1 MSEAFYYLLVD
12 LGCLSIPFLFSFH
25 PKLNFYKKWRP
36 FVIGTFTML
45 IIFVLWDMYFTSLGV
60 WGFNNTYLT
69 GIYIGNLPLEEI
81 LFFICIPYA
90 SVFTY
95 HCFSI
100 FTAGK
105 SLSSAFLI
113 LPWIIA
119 ITCFVVGFMHYDKWY
134 TASTHFSCG
143 LFLLFHLLYLKS
155 KYLKTFMLT
164 FLVLLIPFILSNGV
178 LTGITFWEYPFI
190 NTHPEGVADMIVW
203 YNNAEN
209 LSIRI
214 FSMPVDDLSYG
225 LTMLLLVVTIYEAVS
240 GSFNKLNESTD
251 LTY

>member
-1 MSEAFYYLLVD
+1 MMSEQFYYLLVNI
-12 LGCLSIPFLFSFH
+12 GCLSIPFIFSFH

-36 FVIGTFTML
+36 FVIGTGVML
-45 IIFVLWDMYFTSLGV
+45 VIFVLWDMYFTSIGI
-60 WGFNNTYLT
+60 WGFNDKYLT

-105 SLSSAFLI
+105 SLSNLYIVLTWA
-113 LPWIIA
+113 IA
-119 ITCFVVGFMHYDKWY
+119 VVCFIVGFLNYDKWY
-134 TASTHFSCG
+134 TASTHISCG
-143 LFLLFHLLYLKS
+143 IFLLFHLLVLKS

-178 LTGITFWEYPFI
+178 LTGITFWDYPVI
-190 NTHPEGVADMIVW
+190 NTNPDGVADMIVW

-209 LSIRI
+209 LSARI

-225 LTMLLLVVTIYEAVS
+225 LTMLLLVVTVYEAVS
-240 GSFNKLNESTD
+240 GSFDELNANSN
-251 LTY
+251 L

>member
-1 MSEAFYYLLVD
+1 MSEHLYYLLVD
-12 LGCLSIPFLFSFH
+12 LGCLIIPFIFSFH

-36 FVIGTFTML
+36 FVIGTGVML
-45 IIFVLWDMYFTSLGV
+45 IIFVIWDMYFTSLGI
-60 WGFNNTYLT
+60 WGFNDKYLT

-105 SLSSAFLI
+105 SLSNLYIALTWAIVAVCLVIGI
-113 LPWIIA
+113 L
-119 ITCFVVGFMHYDKWY
+119 HYDKWY
-134 TASTHFSCG
+134 TASSHFICAI
-143 LFLLFHLLYLKS
+143 FLLYHLLILKS

-164 FLVLLIPFILSNGV
+164 FLVLLIPFILSNGA
-178 LTGITFWEYPFI
+178 LTGITFWEYPI
-190 NTHPEGVADMIVW
+190 YNTNPEGVTEMIVW

-209 LSIRI
+209 LSTRV
-214 FSMPVDDLSYG
+214 FSMPMDDLSYG

-240 GSFNKLNESTD
+240 GSFDKLNADSNLE
-251 LTY
+251 

>member
-1 MSEAFYYLLVD
+1 MSDQFYYMLVN
-12 LGCLSIPFLFSFH
+12 LSCISIPFIFSFH

-36 FVIGTFTML
+36 FIIGTFSML
-45 IIFVLWDMYFTSLGV
+45 VLFVAGDMYFTSIGV
-60 WGFNNTYLT
+60 WGFNKTYLT
-69 GIYIGNLPLEEI
+69 GMFIGNMPLEEI

-105 SLSSAFLI
+105 TLSNHFITLI
-113 LPWIIA
+113 WIIA
-119 ITCFVVGFMHYDKWY
+119 ITCFIVGFFNYDKWY
-134 TASTHFSCG
+134 TSSTHFLTG
-143 LFLLFHLLYLKS
+143 LFLVFHLVVLKS
-155 KYLKTFMLT
+155 RYLKTFMLT

-178 LTGITFWEYPFI
+178 LTGITFWEYPLI
-190 NTHPEGVADMIVW
+190 NTNPEGVTDMIVW

-240 GSFNKLNESTD
+240 GSFDKMQAELHKF
-251 LTY
+251 